1 MTNPKCPECGIE
13 IDDHPAGRCLD
24 TWVAEVVM
32 GWEIHYI
39 EHNSGLVSSGEYC
52 WLLPDGGMQA
62 EPYVFPYSSDI
73 DAAWEVVEHL
83 TNNGYCPAILFDD
96 NGHWAMSTDGSQ
108 SVPMSS
114 DTEDISTMFFVKKNE
129 WANSA
134 PLAICR
140 ASIKVVSGD

>member
-24 TWVAEVVM
+24 TWVVEVVM
-32 GWEIHYI
+32 GWKL
-39 EHNSGLVSSGEYC
+39 HNSHYPELSTWIDEAGKVLKYFKT
-52 WLLPDGGMQA
+52 WNP
-62 EPYVFPYSSDI
+62 SSDI
-73 DAAWEVVEHL
+73 DAAWKVVEHL

-140 ASIKVVSGD
+140 AAIKAAA

>member
-24 TWVAEVVM
+24 RWIVEQVFGLDRMLARHNLRD
-32 GWEIHYI
+32 GEIYYHWGYPI
-39 EHNSGLVSSGEYC
+39 GHGIA
-52 WLLPDGGMQA
+52 P
-62 EPYVFPYSSDI
+62 FYSSDI
-73 DAAWEVVEHL
+73 AAAWDVVEHL